1 MEDETRGHRREFGKG
16 DRNEGKRGT
25 LKAKNWFR
33 LAAELDERLR
43 METRP
48 ALNSVG
54 PRRFAT
60 LTRYVE

>member
-16 DRNEGKRGT
+16 YRNEGKRGT

-33 LAAELDERLR
+33 LAAELDERFR
-43 METRP
+43 TETTP
-48 ALNSVG
+48 AFDSVA
-54 PRRFAT
+54 PRRFVT

>member
-1 MEDETRGHRREFGKG
+1 
-16 DRNEGKRGT
+16 

-48 ALNSVG
+48 ALNSVA
-54 PRRFAT
+54 PRRFVT